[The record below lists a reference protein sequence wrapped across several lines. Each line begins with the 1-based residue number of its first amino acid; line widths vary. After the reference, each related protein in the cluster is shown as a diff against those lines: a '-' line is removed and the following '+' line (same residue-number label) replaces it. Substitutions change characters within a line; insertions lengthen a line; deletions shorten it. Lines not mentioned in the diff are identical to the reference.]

1 MNGIYVREMSLAE
14 LEKIKTKDLMN
25 LSSKEAAYMADKIR
39 MVCQMLRYYKD
50 MRN

>member
-1 MNGIYVREMSLAE
+1 MKNVREISLPE
-14 LEKIKTKDLMN
+14 LENIEPKDLAN
-25 LSSKEAAYMADKIR
+25 LSPEETVYLADKIR